1 MPHQSPRS
9 FLFHVNTYFWLVV
22 GSVLAAVG
30 IKIFLAPNHLID
42 GGVVGISMIGSYLLG
57 DKLLPL
63 FYVIL
68 NIPFLF
74 IAYKLIGKHFVFM
87 MCIAIVLF
95 GVTTILLDEVPPFRG
110 ETLEV
115 IFLGGVILGAG
126 SGLVIRKGASLD
138 GSEIL
143 AIIINRKK
151 GFTVGQVILFINVFI
166 FVAAG
171 FIYQDWH
178 TALQSMMV
186 YIVACKIMDTVIV
199 GFEET
204 KSVIIVSSAPRQ
216 IARAVMTE
224 LGIGLTVLY
233 GRGGFSNKDQEIL
246 YVIAERLQLAELK
259 EVVHREDPGAFIAIE
274 NLHEVINGRINV
286 PLKRRK
292 KRISTHLTQAI
303 DRLP

>member
-1 MPHQSPRS
+1 MPQQAPRS
-9 FLFHVNTYFWLVV
+9 FFFHFNTYLWLVI
-22 GSVLAAVG
+22 GSVLAAIGV
-30 IKIFLAPNHLID
+30 KIFLAPNHLID
-42 GGVVGISMIGSYLLG
+42 GGVVGVSMIASYLLG
-57 DKLLPL
+57 PKYLPL
-63 FYVIL
+63 FYVLL

-74 IAYKLIGKHFVFM
+74 FAFKQIGKHFVYM
-87 MCIAIVLF
+87 MFLAVILF
-95 GVTTILLDEVPPFRG
+95 GIATILLDNVPPFQG

-138 GSEIL
+138 GAEIL
-143 AIIINRKK
+143 AIIINRRK

-166 FVAAG
+166 FIAAG
-171 FIYQDWH
+171 FIYRDWH

-204 KSVIIVSSAPRQ
+204 KSVIIVSSAPKQ
-216 IARAVMTE
+216 IAKAVMTE

-259 EVVHREDPGAFIAIE
+259 EVVHREDPGAFMAIE

-286 PLKRRK
+286 PLKR
-292 KRISTHLTQAI
+292 KRQ
-303 DRLP
+303 RLNIVPHTTPH

>member
-1 MPHQSPRS
+1 MPHHAQSRS
-9 FLFHVNTYFWLVV
+9 FLFHVNTYLWLAI
-22 GSVLAAVG
+22 GSFLAAVG

-42 GGVVGISMIGSYLLG
+42 GGVVGVSMIGSYIFG
-57 DKLLPL
+57 QQYLPL
-63 FYVIL
+63 FYVLL

-74 IAYKLIGKHFVFM
+74 LAYKQIGKHFVLM
-87 MCIAIVLF
+87 MFLAIVFF
-95 GVTTILLDEVPPFRG
+95 GVSTMLLDTLPPFRG

-143 AIIINRKK
+143 AIIINRRK
-151 GFTVGQVILFINVFI
+151 GYTVGQVILFINVFT

-199 GFEET
+199 GLEET
-204 KSVIIVSSAPRQ
+204 KSVIIVSTVPKQ
-216 IARAVMTE
+216 IAQAVMAE

-259 EVVHREDPGAFIAIE
+259 EVVHREDPGAFMAIE

-286 PLKRRK
+286 PAKRKRR
-292 KRISTHLTQAI
+292 RLTV
-303 DRLP
+303 LPD